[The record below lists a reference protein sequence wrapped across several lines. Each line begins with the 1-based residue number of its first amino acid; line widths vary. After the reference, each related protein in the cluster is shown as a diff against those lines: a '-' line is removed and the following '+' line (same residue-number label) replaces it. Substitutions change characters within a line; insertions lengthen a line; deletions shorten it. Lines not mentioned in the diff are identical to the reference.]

1 MFSDTMKSGVV
12 SRIVNKYGQDYCTQY
27 GWSPCHPMKLKS
39 KALEYLSMLFK
50 RDGIPPKIIVDK
62 SKDKSLGKV
71 ASKCREADCH
81 LVNIE
86 PYSPLMM
93 ADKGCIKYLK
103 QGLPQKMLKSAS
115 PKQLWDHC
123 IELEALIRLNTALDI
138 YSLEGQL
145 TETVMTGQNDDII
158 NLCEYEWF

>member
-1 MFSDTMKSGVV
+1 
-12 SRIVNKYGQDYCTQY
+12 
-27 GWSPCHPMKLKS
+27 MKLKS

-81 LVNIE
+81 LVNTD
-86 PYSPLMM
+86 PYSPCIMYS
-93 ADKGCIKYLK
+93 KVCIKHLNK
-103 QGLPQKMLKSAS
+103 GLSLKMLKSAS
-115 PKQLWDHC
+115 PERLWDHC
-123 IELEALIRLNTALDI
+123 IELEALIRLNTAIDI